1 MQPIMPDV
9 LANFPEASF
18 STATG
23 VYTNYPRDATKKTRL
38 DDRGGARDCS
48 GCGRSDY
55 WIRRK
60 GPCRFRVL
68 KAWMPAL
75 CTPLNGVTLFGH
87 PAAAAASGEPNHS
100 PTW

>member
-1 MQPIMPDV
+1 MPV
-9 LANFPEASF
+9 VARRLHPR
-18 STATG
+18 STR
-23 VYTNYPRDATKKTRL
+23 PKKPDSTI
-38 DDRGGARDCS
+38 GA
-48 GCGRSDY
+48 GEIAQVCGRSDY

-75 CTPLNGVTLFGH
+75 CSPLKGVTLFGH